1 MLDHMGTLQRP
12 LGTEGEGEGEGE
24 RRSGEGEGEGGG
36 RMKEGEMIVA
46 RCV

>member
-24 RRSGEGEGEGGG
+24 
-36 RMKEGEMIVA
+36 MIVA
-46 RCV
+46 RAVASTFKVVRSMGVV